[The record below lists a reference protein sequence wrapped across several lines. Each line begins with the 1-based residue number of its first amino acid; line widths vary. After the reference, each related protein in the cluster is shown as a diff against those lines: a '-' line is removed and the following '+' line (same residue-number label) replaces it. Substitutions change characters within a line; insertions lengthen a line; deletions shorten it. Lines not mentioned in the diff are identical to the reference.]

1 MVLGGSDSPCSDLDS
16 KPAKQG
22 LPVLPVNQKIWF
34 IPFKPAQGSTCQN
47 FESSFFCSVISS
59 SFWGLHMN
67 SVIFYAICLY
77 ILYALSSSCTVWP
90 SKQLKLPVSN
100 PQWQDFSGPMTV
112 YTHGWYFES
121 VLFLVLVL
129 LFAGRL
135 FSPGTWSRSQQTTAP
150 SCTFAAS
157 FVCPSLDT
165 RRNRLTRFLTN
176 GLINKWRESQRSR
189 QRNRQSAR
197 LTDPSVVSVKSPTR

>member
-1 MVLGGSDSPCSDLDS
+1 MVTYEC
-16 KPAKQG
+16 
-22 LPVLPVNQKIWF
+22 
-34 IPFKPAQGSTCQN
+34 C
-47 FESSFFCSVISS
+47 
-59 SFWGLHMN
+59 
-67 SVIFYAICLY
+67 Y
-77 ILYALSSSCTVWP
+77 ILCNLFVYFVCFVQLMHWP
-90 SKQLKLPVSN
+90 SKQLKLSVSN
-100 PQWQDFSGPMTV
+100 PQWQDYSGPMTV
-112 YTHGWYFES
+112 YMHGWYFES

-135 FSPGTWSRSQQTTAP
+135 FSPGTWSQSQQTTAP

-157 FVCPSLDT
+157 SVCPSLDT

-189 QRNRQSAR
+189 QRNRQSSR